1 MGVESGCCFL
11 LVYIAACKTRNITVV
26 CVCALN
32 ATSQVVYLAWLL
44 LLLLIQ

>member
-1 MGVESGCCFL
+1 MAVESGCYFL
-11 LVYIAACKTRNITVV
+11 LVYIAACKTCNITVV

-32 ATSQVVYLAWLL
+32 AMSQVVYLAWLL